1 LDCWRGKLN
10 VILLNENLIDEII
23 IFIMPIVL
31 AEGIMLFVILLKDIK
46 LDLIT
51 SKTYESGV
59 VELNYIENQK

>member
-1 LDCWRGKLN
+1 LN

>member
-1 LDCWRGKLN
+1 MN

>member
-1 LDCWRGKLN
+1 MDYWRDKLN
-10 VILLNENLIDEII
+10 ATLLNENLIDEII

>member
-1 LDCWRGKLN
+1 LDYWRDKLN
-10 VILLNENLIDEII
+10 ATLLNENLIDEII

>member
-1 LDCWRGKLN
+1 
-10 VILLNENLIDEII
+10 LNENLIDEII